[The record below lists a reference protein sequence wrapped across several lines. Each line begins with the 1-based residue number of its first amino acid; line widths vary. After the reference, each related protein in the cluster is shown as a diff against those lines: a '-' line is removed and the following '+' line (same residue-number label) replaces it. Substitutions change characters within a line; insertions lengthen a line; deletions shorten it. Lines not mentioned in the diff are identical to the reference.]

1 MSIQST
7 EFPGTPL
14 FHTIDKLWRSDNS
27 VVFTFLPENESE
39 ARSMVAGIIPFLR
52 DTADKWYLTFFTE
65 DAKLRHRLN
74 KWNPTTREV
83 YSAEEGLIDD
93 YLADDDR
100 LNKSDEPT
108 VVRQTP
114 RIVRD
119 ETNIQVNIP
128 QVAEREEF
136 PTMYRDTDSI
146 STFRSKTASTILP
159 PSSTFHPQIVPNT
172 PSVVDTSLSSSIP
185 INVDEAEE
193 DGSVSKMSDTETR
206 ISHLEMHFSRFTS
219 SFQTAISE
227 LKRQS
232 KLQEE
237 NQSKQ
242 EKALVTILELL
253 QNQNISSATPSDQQA
268 SQVSQSNHNHIGLL
282 SVPADRANSPNQLN
296 ESGGSTGTA
305 GTGS

>member
-1 MSIQST
+1 M
-7 EFPGTPL
+7 
-14 FHTIDKLWRSDNS
+14 
-27 VVFTFLPENESE
+27 
-39 ARSMVAGIIPFLR
+39 
-52 DTADKWYLTFFTE
+52 
-65 DAKLRHRLN
+65 
-74 KWNPTTREV
+74 
-83 YSAEEGLIDD
+83 
-93 YLADDDR
+93 
-100 LNKSDEPT
+100 
-108 VVRQTP
+108 
-114 RIVRD
+114 
-119 ETNIQVNIP
+119 
-128 QVAEREEF
+128 
-136 PTMYRDTDSI
+136 
-146 STFRSKTASTILP
+146 
-159 PSSTFHPQIVPNT
+159 
-172 PSVVDTSLSSSIP
+172 DTSLSSSIP